1 MARVLVLGGGF
12 GGVSTA
18 TEVRKALGVGHEIIL
33 VDRSSTFV
41 MGLRKLW
48 ALVGM
53 GTIEDGSR
61 DLHTLQTQ
69 GIRCEQ
75 REILSIDA
83 AGLSVA
89 TDSGT
94 LAADYMVLAL
104 GAESRPDLVPGLVEH
119 GHNAWDVAGVPV
131 LKAAVDA
138 FDRGS
143 IVIAIAGMPYTCPPA
158 PFECAMLLD
167 DYLRERGVR
176 DRCSITVTTPKP
188 ILLPN
193 AGVEGSAWLAE
204 QLSDREIGYDT
215 DRQVELVEA
224 GHIEYA
230 DARLDFDLLVGVP
243 PHRPPAVVSESD
255 LAGPGGWV
263 SVDPG
268 TFETEHE
275 NVFAIGDITKVSLA
289 NGLPLPKAG
298 VMADLQGQRVAAA
311 IAARINGGEPPDT
324 FDGKGYCFLEMSKST
339 AAFIEGDFYARPE
352 PKISL
357 GIESETHADRK
368 HRFESERLERWFGA

>member
-89 TDSGT
+89 TDSGS

-158 PFECAMLLD
+158 PFEC
-167 DYLRERGVR
+167 
-176 DRCSITVTTPKP
+176 
-188 ILLPN
+188 
-193 AGVEGSAWLAE
+193 GSAAC
-204 QLSDREIGYDT
+204 
-215 DRQVELVEA
+215 V
-224 GHIEYA
+224 
-230 DARLDFDLLVGVP
+230 
-243 PHRPPAVVSESD
+243 
-255 LAGPGGWV
+255 
-263 SVDPG
+263 
-268 TFETEHE
+268 
-275 NVFAIGDITKVSLA
+275 
-289 NGLPLPKAG
+289 
-298 VMADLQGQRVAAA
+298 
-311 IAARINGGEPPDT
+311 IAAR
-324 FDGKGYCFLEMSKST
+324 
-339 AAFIEGDFYARPE
+339 
-352 PKISL
+352 
-357 GIESETHADRK
+357 
-368 HRFESERLERWFGA
+368 